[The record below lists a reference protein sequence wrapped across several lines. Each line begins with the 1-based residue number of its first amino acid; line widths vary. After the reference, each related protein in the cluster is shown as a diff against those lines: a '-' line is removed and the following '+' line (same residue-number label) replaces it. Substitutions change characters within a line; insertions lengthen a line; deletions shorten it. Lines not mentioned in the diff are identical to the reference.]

1 MNTRLYRSRDDRMIA
16 GVAGGLAE
24 LWDADPSLVRIG
36 WALLSIF
43 TGGIAIV
50 VYIVMAIVVPEED
63 DVMPWST
70 ADLAQP
76 TATERA
82 EGSTA
87 APSAATPAAMPAPGA
102 AAELARARAV
112 ARQARREERALRRA
126 ARGDRPRTGAI
137 VIGVLFILGGAWF
150 LVREYIPWL
159 YWDWVWP
166 ATLVAIGVLVLV
178 LALQRNGRTPPASNM
193 GGPS

>member
-1 MNTRLYRSRDDRMIA
+1 MNTRLFRSRDDRMIA

-36 WALLSIF
+36 WALLAVF
-43 TGGIAIV
+43 TGGIALV

-70 ADLAQP
+70 EPGLPPTGEASLA
-76 TATERA
+76 
-82 EGSTA
+82 G
-87 APSAATPAAMPAPGA
+87 APSALAAPVPPARS

-159 YWDWVWP
+159 DWDWVWP
-166 ATLVAIGVLVLV
+166 ATLVGIGILVLF
-178 LALQRNGRTPPASNM
+178 LALERNGRTPPASNP

>member
-1 MNTRLYRSRDDRMIA
+1 MNTRLFRSRDDRMIA

-36 WALLSIF
+36 WALLAVF
-43 TGGIAIV
+43 TGGIALV

-70 ADLAQP
+70 EPGLPPTGEASLA
-76 TATERA
+76 
-82 EGSTA
+82 G
-87 APSAATPAAMPAPGA
+87 APSALAAPVAPARS

-150 LVREYIPWL
+150 LVREYIPWFD
-159 YWDWVWP
+159 WDWVWP
-166 ATLVAIGVLVLV
+166 ATLVGIGILVLF
-178 LALQRNGRTPPASNM
+178 LALERNGRTPPAASP
-193 GGPS
+193 GARS

>member
-1 MNTRLYRSRDDRMIA
+1 MNTRLFRSRDDRMIA

-36 WALLSIF
+36 WALLAVF
-43 TGGIAIV
+43 TGGIALV

-70 ADLAQP
+70 EPGLPPTGEASLA
-76 TATERA
+76 
-82 EGSTA
+82 G
-87 APSAATPAAMPAPGA
+87 APSALAAPVPPATS

-150 LVREYIPWL
+150 LVREYIPWFD
-159 YWDWVWP
+159 WDWVWP
-166 ATLVAIGVLVLV
+166 ATLVGIGILVLF
-178 LALQRNGRTPPASNM
+178 LALERNGRTPPAANPGARS
-193 GGPS
+193 

>member
-36 WALLSIF
+36 WALLAVF

-63 DVMPWST
+63 ELVTWST
-70 ADLAQP
+70 GGAVPPAGESV
-76 TATERA
+76 A
-82 EGSTA
+82 GS
-87 APSAATPAAMPAPGA
+87 SPGA
-102 AAELARARAV
+102 PVDASSMAPAAELARARAA

-137 VIGVLFILGGAWF
+137 VIGLLFILGGAWF

-159 YWDWVWP
+159 DWDWVWP
-166 ATLVAIGVLVLV
+166 ATLVGIGVLVLF
-178 LALQRNGRTPPASNM
+178 LALQRNDRKPPAANP

>member
-1 MNTRLYRSRDDRMIA
+1 MNTRLVRSRDDRMIA

-36 WALLSIF
+36 WALLAVF
-43 TGGIAIV
+43 TGGIALV

-70 ADLAQP
+70 EPGLPPTGEASLA
-76 TATERA
+76 
-82 EGSTA
+82 G
-87 APSAATPAAMPAPGA
+87 APSALAVPVPPARS

-150 LVREYIPWL
+150 LVREYIPWFD
-159 YWDWVWP
+159 WDWVWP
-166 ATLVAIGVLVLV
+166 ATLVGIGILVLF
-178 LALQRNGRTPPASNM
+178 LALERNGRTPPAASP
-193 GGPS
+193 GARS